1 MCRVG
6 RGVARSLDRVEG
18 FLAVLVGVTVLGGVL
33 GALVWLARRVRRRG
47 IGESVM
53 GPFEEIWHPAGQRA
67 RIEIRVQ
74 EERAVPM
81 ASPDDSLR

>member
-1 MCRVG
+1 ME
-6 RGVARSLDRVEG
+6 S
-18 FLAVLVGVTVLGGVL
+18 FLAVLVGVTAL
-33 GALVWLARRVRRRG
+33 GAVLAGLMWLARRVRRRG
-47 IGESVM
+47 IGDAMM

-81 ASPDDSLR
+81 PSPDDRLR